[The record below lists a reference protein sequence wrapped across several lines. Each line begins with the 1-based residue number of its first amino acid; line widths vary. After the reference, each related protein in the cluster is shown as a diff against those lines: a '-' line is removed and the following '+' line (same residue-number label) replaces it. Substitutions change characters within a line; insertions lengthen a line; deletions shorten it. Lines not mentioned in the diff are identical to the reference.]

1 MKSLYLIID
10 LASVAIPFLVSF
22 HPRLRFYE
30 KWKTL
35 FPALLITGA
44 IFIIWDVLF
53 TKWDVWGFNEDYL
66 LGRNI
71 INLPIEEW
79 LFFVCIPYACV
90 FMHFAIQELLPKAVL
105 SVKITTIITYILLF
119 LFLILSIANYDK
131 LYTQVN
137 YYFAF
142 LVLLIS
148 FRFSS
153 QILSKYYVTFL
164 LMLIPFFIVNGIL
177 TGSFIHEQVV
187 WYNNDE
193 NLGIRLFTIPIEDVT
208 YAFSLILCT
217 LLLMERF
224 SLYKK
229 RHVFAVK

>member
-1 MKSLYLIID
+1 M
-10 LASVAIPFLVSF
+10 
-22 HPRLRFYE
+22 
-30 KWKTL
+30 
-35 FPALLITGA
+35 ITGA

-53 TKWDVWGFNEDYL
+53 TRWDVWGFNEDYL

-229 RHVFAVK
+229 RYVFAVK